1 MVTKSNLKI
10 VNQPSPERAEL
21 AAAIDKAHQAEA
33 AAQRLREA
41 VARADSAVAD
51 AEKIQSDAAKAV
63 VTATEAHAR
72 TFEAALEQGHPVGR
86 DTSVRDARRQA
97 DDVAD
102 ELATARAAAA
112 ALKAKLRDAEN
123 VVRDLRIVIEACA
136 QNIALV
142 ELPRLLGEA
151 QRMQGEL
158 EARRQVLWLLSSVS
172 RNRAN
177 TAFQSDVEDFLAAPV
192 VPFEYNGGEPE
203 QHPAA
208 APWLAAIEAMKRGD
222 ANAPLPAN

>member
-123 VVRDLRIVIEACA
+123 IVRDTRAAIEVCA
-136 QNIALV
+136 QNVALI
-142 ELPRLLGEA
+142 ELPRLLAEARNLQSELEA
-151 QRMQGEL
+151 QR
-158 EARRQVLWLLSSVS
+158 QVIWLLSSIA
-172 RNRAN
+172 RNRTN
-177 TAFQSDVEDFLAAPV
+177 IVFQSDVEDFLAAPV
-192 VPFEYNGGEPE
+192 VPFEHAGGEPE
-203 QHPAA
+203 EHPAA
-208 APWLAAIEAMKRGD
+208 ASWLMAIEAMKRGD
-222 ANAPLPAN
+222 ASAPLPAN